1 MNDERTENTPFM
13 EWSGDY
19 FDTQGRAGW
28 DWYEKLPTDI
38 AVKHG
43 HKIYAKI
50 LANRLKEYLVQYI
63 NEDLVGFLPKQHL
76 KDNINAI
83 EVCDKLPGK
92 PLGLIFVDAE
102 KTFGNLDWEL

>member
-1 MNDERTENTPFM
+1 M
-13 EWSGDY
+13 
-19 FDTQGRAGW
+19 
-28 DWYEKLPTDI
+28 
-38 AVKHG
+38 
-43 HKIYAKI
+43 
-50 LANRLKEYLVQYI
+50 QYI